1 MPRIKVVLAVIKT
14 ALAVIKTALA
24 VIKTI
29 LAVIKTVIGKL
40 CLRPKWR
47 REFLEGLGG

>member
-1 MPRIKVVLAVIKT
+1 MPRIKVDLAVIKT
-14 ALAVIKTALA
+14 V
-24 VIKTI
+24 

-40 CLRPKWR
+40 RLRPKWR